1 MKKRDFLIAVVLIIF
16 SAAAI
21 IAAQEYPQESRVMP
35 NVYSALLIILSMFL
49 IKRSLKNNETEK
61 ETGEHAPYRKFF
73 MVTASILLYIILVRF
88 LGFYSSTLIFML
100 SFMFMVKAAK
110 TITVI
115 IISLST
121 TGLIYTFFDLM
132 LHIPIPRGLLF

>member
-1 MKKRDFLIAVVLIIF
+1 MIAAILIICGV
-16 SAAAI
+16 AAI
-21 IAAQEYPQESRVMP
+21 VAAQEYPKESRVMP
-35 NVYSALLIILSMFL
+35 TVYSALLIFLSMFL
-49 IKRSLKNNETEK
+49 IKRSLKNNKTEK
-61 ETGEHAPYRKFF
+61 ETGEHASYRKFF

-88 LGFYSSTLIFML
+88 LGFYSSTLIFLL
-100 SFMFMVKAAK
+100 SFMFMLKAAK